1 MLVMSEL
8 LHISLFQ
15 PFNGFDIFFT
25 DTCSNYLYNLQ
36 GNFQALINFHVD
48 SGDDNLKNYL
58 ENGPRNATKIIDVIK
73 ECIVDDLVAEVK
85 DSGLYSISADEK
97 ADRSKH

>member
-1 MLVMSEL
+1 V
-8 LHISLFQ
+8 
-15 PFNGFDIFFT
+15 
-25 DTCSNYLYNLQ
+25 NYCIY
-36 GNFQALINFHVD
+36 
-48 SGDDNLKNYL
+48 
-58 ENGPRNATKIIDVIK
+58 ATKIIDVIK